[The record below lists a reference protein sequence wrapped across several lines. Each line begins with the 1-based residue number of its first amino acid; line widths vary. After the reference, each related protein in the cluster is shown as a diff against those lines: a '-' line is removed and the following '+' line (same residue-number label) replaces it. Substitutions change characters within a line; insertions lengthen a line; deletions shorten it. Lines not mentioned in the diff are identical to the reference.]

1 MKHLLQCYDGSH
13 WYENRGNSNKRTGV
27 PSAALALTCFTQ
39 PDAFLRTVMPKLV
52 SNSNGLLD
60 RFLLCLP
67 LVKSAT
73 MSERIEASK
82 KLRETNLTSLEKLYE
97 RIYAK
102 HNNSDKVIYSLE
114 EEALEIYVFHS
125 QNNLSSDSSE
135 GNAKNDKN
143 IIRLAAIIHVF
154 FNALEQA
161 LDQRVQ
167 EVSTKISAQ
176 TLTAAIAL
184 AGYFEKQ
191 RAILKQVYTL
201 L

>member
-1 MKHLLQCYDGSH
+1 
-13 WYENRGNSNKRTGV
+13 
-27 PSAALALTCFTQ
+27 
-39 PDAFLRTVMPKLV
+39 
-52 SNSNGLLD
+52 
-60 RFLLCLP
+60 
-67 LVKSAT
+67 

-82 KLRETNLTSLEKLYE
+82 KIRETNLTSLEKLCE

-102 HNNSDKVIYSLE
+102 HNNSNKVIYSL

-154 FNALEQA
+154 FNVLEQA

-191 RAILKQVYTL
+191 RAILKQVYTYL
-201 L
+201 IIALKLYF